1 MEYNNLKV
9 EKKDS
14 EELLV
19 GSYPRRSLNMK
30 KIIFLSLVLAI
41 SLPLYAEK
49 NYKFNVAEEVGDTKR
64 NSLEEEEEVGG
75 RDVASADDYYIDP
88 DDEDLKRNP
97 AALRKEK
104 AKIRKNISI
113 KEEQKK
119 SRVQEWRV
127 EKTFQGEGN

>member
-1 MEYNNLKV
+1 
-9 EKKDS
+9 
-14 EELLV
+14 
-19 GSYPRRSLNMK
+19 MK

-49 NYKFNVAEEVGDTKR
+49 NYKFDVAEEVGDTKR
-64 NSLEEEEEVGG
+64 NSLEEDEVGS

-104 AKIRKNISI
+104 AKIRRNISI

-127 EKTFQGEGN
+127 EKTFQNEGR